1 MPIQQLPPH
10 VAAQIAA
17 GEVIER
23 PASVVKE
30 LVENSLDAGAARID
44 VAIREGGVAEI
55 RVSDD
60 GCGIA
65 ADELALAF
73 RHHATSKLA
82 TVADL
87 QSVST
92 LGFRG
97 EALPSIAAVARVV
110 CTTRLRDSD
119 AGAHIEFRYGDLAA
133 ERSTGCPVGTSVQV
147 VELFGSLPARR
158 RFLRSSA
165 AETARIQE
173 VVTRYALADPA
184 VRFTLTVDGRETL
197 NTSGNGRLQD
207 AILSIYGADVAG
219 RMLPVQQTD
228 GDVSVNGYTSA
239 ADLSRH
245 NRSYITL
252 LVNHRWV
259 YDRSIAYAIEQAY
272 QGTMP
277 DRRYPIAVINIEIP
291 PELVDVNSHPSKR
304 EVRFRNENRLFSLVQ
319 RAVRDALVAHAPVRQ
334 VTRSFNPSGQPAAEG
349 PVTGSGAR
357 PDTFP
362 LRTTPSYA
370 SGAATPAPDPLTLP
384 TTSLAPTGGSLR
396 DVLADLRVVG
406 QIRQTYVVAEGS
418 AGMYLIDQHA
428 AHERVVFDQLKN
440 RAEQRQRASQPLLA
454 PLPAELSASQAA
466 TRQEYDDLLSEYGFL
481 LEPFGDNA
489 WLVRAV
495 PATLAARGNTD
506 PVAAL
511 VELLDAVAVEQVVME
526 REDALVAT
534 IACHGSVRAG
544 MTLSQDEMDALLR
557 QLKTTDNP
565 HNCPHGRPTV
575 VHFTQYQL
583 EREFSRR

>member
-1 MPIQQLPPH
+1 MPIQQLLPH

-55 RVSDD
+55 RVTDD
-60 GCGIA
+60 GCGIPA
-65 ADELALAF
+65 GELALAF

-97 EALPSIAAVARVV
+97 EALPSIAAVARVT
-110 CTTRLRDSD
+110 CTTRTRDSD
-119 AGAHIEFRYGDLAA
+119 AGARIEFRYGEAMA
-133 ERSTGCPVGTSVQV
+133 EGSVGCPVGATVQV
-147 VELFGSLPARR
+147 VELFGNLPARR
-158 RFLRSSA
+158 RFLRSPA

-173 VVTRYALADPA
+173 VVTRYALANPG
-184 VRFTLTVDGRETL
+184 VRFTLNVDGRTTV
-197 NTSGNGRLQD
+197 NTTGSGRLQD
-207 AILSIYGADVAG
+207 AILSIYGSQVAG
-219 RMLPVQQTD
+219 RMLPVSLID
-228 GDVSVNGYTSA
+228 GDVSVSGYASA
-239 ADLSRH
+239 PDLSRH

-252 LVNHRWV
+252 LVNHRWI
-259 YDRSIAYAIEQAY
+259 YDRSIAYAVEQAY
-272 QGTMP
+272 QGTLP
-277 DRRYPIAVINIEIP
+277 DRRYPIAVIDIVIP
-291 PELVDVNSHPSKR
+291 PEQVDVNSHPSKR
-304 EVRFRNENRLFSLVQ
+304 EVRFHNENRLFSAVQ

-334 VTRSFNPSGQPAAEG
+334 VTRSFTPSGHPAVAEASPPAA
-349 PVTGSGAR
+349 PA
-357 PDTFP
+357 
-362 LRTTPSYA
+362 LRV
-370 SGAATPAPDPLTLP
+370 PAPYAGSAAPPPDLLTLP

-396 DVLADLRVVG
+396 EALAGLRVVG
-406 QIRQTYVVAEGS
+406 QIRQTYVVAEGP

-428 AHERVVFDQLKN
+428 AHECVVYDQLRN
-440 RAEQRQRASQPLLA
+440 RTGQRERAAQPLLA

-466 TRQEYDDLLSEYGFL
+466 TLEEYAGLLSEYGFR

-495 PATLAARGNTD
+495 PATLAARGNSDPATALTD
-506 PVAAL
+506 
-511 VELLDAVAVEQVVME
+511 LLDAVAVEQVVME
-526 REDALVAT
+526 WEDALAAT

-544 MTLSQDEMDALLR
+544 MTLAHDEMDALLR
-557 QLKTTDNP
+557 QLETTDNP

-575 VHFTQYQL
+575 VHFTEYQL
-583 EREFSRR
+583 EREFGRR

>member
-30 LVENSLDAGAARID
+30 LVENSLDAGATRID
-44 VAIREGGVAEI
+44 VAVREGGVAEI
-55 RVSDD
+55 RVTDD
-60 GCGIA
+60 GCGIP
-65 ADELALAF
+65 ADELSLAF
-73 RHHATSKLA
+73 RHHATSKLS

-110 CTTRLRDSD
+110 CSTRPRDTD
-119 AGAHIEFRYGDLAA
+119 AGARIEFRYGEAVA
-133 ERSTGCPVGTSVQV
+133 ERSIGCPVGASVQV
-147 VELFGSLPARR
+147 IELFGNLPARR
-158 RFLRSSA
+158 RFLRSPA

-173 VVTRYALADPA
+173 VVTRYALADPG
-184 VRFTLTVDGRETL
+184 VRFTLNVDGREAV
-197 NTSGNGRLQD
+197 NTTGSGRLQD
-207 AILSIYGADVAG
+207 AILSIYGAEVAG
-219 RMLPVQQTD
+219 RMLPVCLTD
-228 GDVSVNGYTSA
+228 GDVSVSGYASA
-239 ADLSRH
+239 SDLNRH

-272 QGTMP
+272 QGALP
-277 DRRYPIAVINIEIP
+277 DRRYPIAVIDVAIP
-291 PELVDVNSHPSKR
+291 PEQVDVNSHPGKR
-304 EVRFRNENRLFSLVQ
+304 EVRFRNENRLFSTVQ

-334 VTRSFNPSGQPAAEG
+334 VARSFTPSGDAPAAG
-349 PVTGSGAR
+349 TALPATPAFRVPAPYAGS
-357 PDTFP
+357 
-362 LRTTPSYA
+362 
-370 SGAATPAPDPLTLP
+370 ATPAPDPLTLP
-384 TTSLAPTGGSLR
+384 TTSLAPAGGSLR
-396 DVLADLRVVG
+396 EVLAGLRVVG

-428 AHERVVFDQLKN
+428 AHERVVYDRLRN
-440 RAEQRQRASQPLLA
+440 RAEHRERASQPLLA
-454 PLPAELSASQAA
+454 PLPAELSASQDA
-466 TRQEYDDLLSEYGFL
+466 TLEEYASLLAEYGFQ
-481 LEPFGDNA
+481 LEPFGDRA

-495 PATLAARGNTD
+495 PATLAARSNSDPATALTD
-506 PVAAL
+506 
-511 VELLDAVAVEQVVME
+511 LLDAVAVEQVVME
-526 REDALVAT
+526 REDALAAT

-544 MTLSQDEMDALLR
+544 MTLAQDEMDALLR
-557 QLKTTDNP
+557 QLQTTDNP

-575 VHFTQYQL
+575 VHFTEYQL

>member
-30 LVENSLDAGAARID
+30 LVENSLDAGAARIE
-44 VAIREGGVAEI
+44 VAVREGGVAEI
-55 RVSDD
+55 RVTDD
-60 GCGIA
+60 GCGIPA
-65 ADELALAF
+65 GELALAF
-73 RHHATSKLA
+73 CHHATSKLA

-97 EALPSIAAVARVV
+97 EALPSIAAVARLV
-110 CTTRLRDSD
+110 CTTRTVDAD
-119 AGAHIEFRYGDLAA
+119 AGARIEFRYGDAVD
-133 ERSTGCPVGTSVQV
+133 ERSAGCPVGTSVQV
-147 VELFGSLPARR
+147 IELFGNLPARR
-158 RFLRSSA
+158 RFLRSPA

-173 VVTRYALADPA
+173 VVTRYALANPH
-184 VRFTLTVDGRETL
+184 VRCALIVDGRETIS
-197 NTSGNGRLQD
+197 TSGSGRLQD
-207 AILSIYGADVAG
+207 AILSVYGADVAG
-219 RMLPVQQTD
+219 RMLPVELTD
-228 GDVSVNGYTSA
+228 GDVSVSGYASA
-239 ADLSRH
+239 PELSRH
-245 NRSYITL
+245 NRSHITL

-272 QGTMP
+272 RGTLP
-277 DRRYPIAVINIEIP
+277 DRRYPLAVINVAIP
-291 PELVDVNSHPSKR
+291 PEQVDVNSHPSKR
-304 EVRFRNENRLFSLVQ
+304 EVRFRNENRLFSAVQ

-334 VTRSFNPSGQPAAEG
+334 VARSFTPSG
-349 PVTGSGAR
+349 
-357 PDTFP
+357 DP
-362 LRTTPSYA
+362 LA
-370 SGAATPAPDPLTLP
+370 GAAAPPTAPAFRVPAPYAASANPPPDPLTLP
-384 TTSLAPTGGSLR
+384 ITSLAPTGGSLR
-396 DVLADLRVVG
+396 DVLAGLRVVG
-406 QIRQTYVVAEGS
+406 QIRQTYVVAEGP

-428 AHERVVFDQLKN
+428 AHERVVYDQLRN
-440 RAEQRQRASQPLLA
+440 RAGREPRASQPLLA

-466 TRQEYDDLLSEYGFL
+466 TLEENADLLAEYGFQ

-495 PATLAARGNTD
+495 PATLAARGNAD
-506 PVAAL
+506 PANAL

-526 REDALVAT
+526 REDALAAT

-544 MTLSQDEMDALLR
+544 MTLAQDEMDALLR
-557 QLKTTDNP
+557 QLETTDNP

-575 VHFTQYQL
+575 VHFTEYQL
-583 EREFSRR
+583 EREFGRR

>member
-30 LVENSLDAGAARID
+30 LVENSLDAGATRIA
-44 VAIREGGVAEI
+44 VAIRQGGVAEI

-60 GCGIA
+60 GCGIPA
-65 ADELALAF
+65 AELALAF
-73 RHHATSKLA
+73 RHHATSKLS

-87 QSVST
+87 QSVAT

-97 EALPSIAAVARVV
+97 EALPSVAAVARVV
-110 CTTRLRDSD
+110 CTTRVADAD
-119 AGAHIEFRYGDLAA
+119 AGARIEFRYGEDVN
-133 ERSTGCPVGTSVQV
+133 ERSIGCPVGATVQV
-147 VELFGSLPARR
+147 AELFGNLPARR
-158 RFLRSSA
+158 RFLRSPA

-173 VVTRYALADPA
+173 VVTRYALADPG
-184 VRFTLTVDGRETL
+184 VRFTLNVDGRETV
-197 NTSGNGRLQD
+197 NTTGSGRLQD
-207 AILSIYGADVAG
+207 AVLSIYGADVSG
-219 RMLPVQQTD
+219 RMLPVSLAD
-228 GDVSVNGYTSA
+228 GDVSVSGYTGA

-252 LVNHRWV
+252 LVNHRWI

-272 QGTMP
+272 QGTLP
-277 DRRYPIAVINIEIP
+277 QRRYPLAVIDIAIP
-291 PELVDVNSHPSKR
+291 PEQVDVNSHPSKR
-304 EVRFRNENRLFSLVQ
+304 EVRFRDENRLFSAVQ
-319 RAVRDALVAHAPVRQ
+319 RAVRDALLAHAPVRQ
-334 VTRSFNPSGQPAAEG
+334 VTRSFTPSGNPAVAGGSSPAAPSFRVPASYG
-349 PVTGSGAR
+349 GS
-357 PDTFP
+357 
-362 LRTTPSYA
+362 A
-370 SGAATPAPDPLTLP
+370 SPPPDPLTLP
-384 TTSLAPTGGSLR
+384 TTSLAPTGGPLR
-396 DVLADLRVVG
+396 DALADLRVVG
-406 QIRQTYVVAEGS
+406 QIRQTYVVAEGP

-428 AHERVVFDQLKN
+428 AHERVVYDRLRN
-440 RAEQRQRASQPLLA
+440 RAEYRERASQPLLV
-454 PLPAELSASQAA
+454 PLPAELSASQVA
-466 TRQEYDDLLSEYGFL
+466 TLEECADLLAEHGFQ

-495 PATLAARGNTD
+495 PALLAARGNSDPATALTD
-506 PVAAL
+506 
-511 VELLDAVAVEQVVME
+511 LLDAVAVEQVVME

-544 MTLSQDEMDALLR
+544 MTLAPDEMDALLR
-557 QLKTTDNP
+557 QLETADNP

-575 VHFTQYQL
+575 VHFTEYQL

>member
-30 LVENSLDAGAARID
+30 LVENSLDAGATRID
-44 VAIREGGVAEI
+44 VTIREGGVAEI
-55 RVSDD
+55 RVTDD
-60 GCGIA
+60 GCGIPA
-65 ADELALAF
+65 GELALAF

-87 QSVST
+87 QSVAT

-97 EALPSIAAVARVV
+97 EALPSIAAVARVT
-110 CTTRLRDSD
+110 CTTRTRDSD
-119 AGAHIEFRYGDLAA
+119 AGARIEFRYGAAVA
-133 ERSTGCPVGTSVQV
+133 ERSVGCPVGATVQV
-147 VELFGSLPARR
+147 VELFGNLPARR
-158 RFLRSSA
+158 RFLRSPA

-173 VVTRYALADPA
+173 VVTRYALANPG
-184 VRFTLTVDGRETL
+184 VRFALNVDGRETM
-197 NTSGNGRLQD
+197 NTAGSGRLQE

-219 RMLPVQQTD
+219 RMLPVSLID
-228 GDVSVNGYTSA
+228 GDVSVSGYASA
-239 ADLSRH
+239 PDLSRH

-272 QGTMP
+272 RGTLP
-277 DRRYPIAVINIEIP
+277 DRRYPIAVIDVAIP
-291 PELVDVNSHPSKR
+291 PEQVDVNSHPSKR
-304 EVRFRNENRLFSLVQ
+304 EVRFRNENRLFSVVQ

-334 VTRSFNPSGQPAAEG
+334 VTRSFTPSGNPAVAEASPPAA
-349 PVTGSGAR
+349 PA
-357 PDTFP
+357 
-362 LRTTPSYA
+362 LRVPASYA
-370 SGAATPAPDPLTLP
+370 GSAAPPRELLTLP

-396 DVLADLRVVG
+396 EVLADLRVVG
-406 QIRQTYVVAEGS
+406 QIRKTYVVAEGP

-428 AHERVVFDQLKN
+428 AHECVVYDQLRK
-440 RAEQRQRASQPLLA
+440 RAGQRERAAQPLLA
-454 PLPAELSASQAA
+454 PLPAELSTSQAA
-466 TRQEYDDLLSEYGFL
+466 TLEEYAGLLSEYGFQ

-495 PATLAARGNTD
+495 PAMLAARGNTD
-506 PVAAL
+506 PAATL
-511 VELLDAVAVEQVVME
+511 TDLLDAVAVEQVVME
-526 REDALVAT
+526 REDALAAT

-544 MTLSQDEMDALLR
+544 MTLAQDEMDALLR
-557 QLKTTDNP
+557 QLETTDNP

-575 VHFTQYQL
+575 VHFTEYQL
-583 EREFSRR
+583 EREFNRR

>member
-30 LVENSLDAGAARID
+30 LVENSLDAGATRID
-44 VAIREGGVAEI
+44 VAVRAGGVAEI
-55 RVSDD
+55 RVTDD
-60 GCGIA
+60 GCGIPA
-65 ADELALAF
+65 GELALAF

-87 QSVST
+87 QFVST

-110 CTTRLRDSD
+110 CATRASDAD
-119 AGAHIEFRYGDLAA
+119 AGARIEFRYGDLVG
-133 ERSTGCPVGTSVQV
+133 ERSIGCPVGATLQV
-147 VELFGSLPARR
+147 VELFGNLPARR
-158 RFLRSSA
+158 RFLRSPA

-173 VVTRYALADPA
+173 VITRYALANPA
-184 VRFTLTVDGRETL
+184 VRFTLNVDGRETVSS
-197 NTSGNGRLQD
+197 TGSGRLQD
-207 AILSIYGADVAG
+207 AILSLYDPEVAG
-219 RMLPVQQTD
+219 RMLPVDLTD
-228 GDVSVNGYTSA
+228 GDVSVTGYTSA
-239 ADLSRH
+239 PDLSRH

-252 LVNHRWV
+252 LVNHRWI

-272 QGTMP
+272 QGTLP
-277 DRRYPIAVINIEIP
+277 DRRYPIAVIDIAIP
-291 PELVDVNSHPSKR
+291 PEQVDVNSHPSKR
-304 EVRFRNENRLFSLVQ
+304 EVRFRSENRLFSAVQ

-334 VTRSFNPSGQPAAEG
+334 VTRSFTPSGDPPAG
-349 PVTGSGAR
+349 GSASPATSAFR
-357 PDTFP
+357 VPAP
-362 LRTTPSYA
+362 YA
-370 SGAATPAPDPLTLP
+370 GNATPAPDPLTLP
-384 TTSLAPTGGSLR
+384 TTSLAPAGGSLR

-406 QIRQTYVVAEGS
+406 QIRQTYVVAEGP

-428 AHERVVFDQLKN
+428 AHERVVYDQLRN
-440 RAEQRQRASQPLLA
+440 RAEQRERAAQPLLA

-466 TRQEYDDLLSEYGFL
+466 TLEEYAGLLAAYGFQ
-481 LEPFGDNA
+481 LEPFGGNA

-495 PATLAARGNTD
+495 PATLAARSNSDPATALTD
-506 PVAAL
+506 
-511 VELLDAVAVEQVVME
+511 LLDAVAVEQVVME
-526 REDALVAT
+526 REDALAAT

-544 MTLSQDEMDALLR
+544 MTLAPDEMDALLR
-557 QLKTTDNP
+557 QLETTDNP

-575 VHFTQYQL
+575 VHFTEYQL
-583 EREFSRR
+583 EREFNRR